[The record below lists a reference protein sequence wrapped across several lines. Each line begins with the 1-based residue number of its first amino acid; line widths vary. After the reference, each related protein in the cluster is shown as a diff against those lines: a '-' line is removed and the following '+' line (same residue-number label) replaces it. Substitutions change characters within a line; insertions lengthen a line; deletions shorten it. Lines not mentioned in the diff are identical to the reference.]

1 MYVDLNNKNLLKEW
15 AKIEYADIFPSLEH
29 FAKYYYANGAKKC
42 FRINTNDPWSKD
54 NFFFGEY
61 SDLLVYYKEEH
72 PKKHIGKKFDSL
84 TIIDMFWQEHNGK
97 EKLYAKCKCDCGNE
111 VIKLFER
118 ITDGDSKSCGC
129 LSGRNAPKNQ
139 SLSETHH
146 ELLLFWNYEKNT
158 ILDTEVSSKSERRVW
173 WKCEECNTSFEQSV
187 ASFIKKKRCPT
198 CDEKNRK
205 SVVNV
210 YPELVE
216 DEWDYTKNNVDP
228 KDILISSSK
237 LIWWKPRYGKPFQAT
252 IQERMRSANSTSFQE
267 QAIFYY
273 VKQLFPDAINRGQ
286 YAFDDGG
293 EIEIDIYIPSLHF
306 AIEYDGVYWH
316 KNKTDRDYHKN
327 TVLSNA
333 GAHLLRVRDCGLDD
347 LTDGYTEVIY
357 HKVSPDDKGLHLRDV
372 INEVIRSI
380 KSYIEA
386 NQLTVDDTVQ
396 KLLAAFVLTK
406 EKLIED
412 RPNIYAQYVIAYQ
425 KDNISKT
432 CLIKFWDF
440 EKNGN
445 LMPNNVSIKANIFVV
460 LTCPCGHS
468 FHIQPSLFKLNI
480 DQEAKECKQ
489 CMLKYCP
496 AIFKYPTV
504 CDAQNC
510 NVYNELISTLKYI
523 PIEESRSWYYKHSS
537 FDRCQKRP
545 EIEEST
551 CTKLLATNPNLPYR
565 KMQKTIA
572 NKLAKDPDSISS
584 KNLLRWLI
592 SLDYNE
598 RFEFLKTVDEIGE
611 KTSHSLIEKMQDVLL
626 DKVLINNTSFSID
639 IEIPETFPVDNA
651 MYFLKKYN
659 FSKFSFPS
667 LKYFDKPVVRNEF
680 CNILLSEC
688 KKKNS
693 VMFGINEYWLSLKI
707 KQEIDDLSIDFL
719 ISLHKLLAQ
728 LNQVESLSELK
739 KCQELIYPKIK
750 DEILAWER
758 NVSENIND
766 EIRHS
771 PEPSAEQVR
780 EWIRAPISTSREQII
795 YMLYQKGVLRYIGKD
810 ITDNT
815 GKRFRLKNLNINFI
829 SDIEAQLGIMEILGV
844 HRFDYDIKLF
854 DNIKYSDKFIA
865 LIKKSADTS
874 TEYLISGYNSDHFK
888 KEIAKN
894 IDVLSY
900 EFAEELYDTLLYL
913 SKSPNRSGTCW
924 RDPESAE
931 ILSVI
936 KSKLAEK
943 KRNMT
948 IKKEEAPAYKNEMKE
963 CVNAEQQP
971 VEYKHTSK
979 IDPVIQPNG
988 NNFNRSNEGT
998 KKRNIL
1004 DFLKS
1009 LFKRN

>member
-1 MYVDLNNKNLLKEW
+1 MSIDLNNKNLLKEW
-15 AKIEYADIFPSLEH
+15 AKIEYADIFPSLEK
-29 FAKYYYANGAKKC
+29 FAKYYYANGEKKC

-61 SDLLVYYKEEH
+61 SELLIYYKEEH
-72 PKKHIGKKFDSL
+72 PKKHIGKKFHSL

-146 ELLLFWNYEKNT
+146 ELLLFWDYEKNT
-158 ILDTEVSSKSERRVW
+158 ILDTEVTSKSERSVW

-187 ASFIKKKRCPT
+187 SSFIKKKRCPT

-216 DEWDYTKNNVDP
+216 DEWDYAKNNVDP
-228 KDILISSSK
+228 KDVLISSSE
-237 LIWWKPRYGKPFQAT
+237 LIWWKSRYGKPFQAT
-252 IQERMRSANSTSFQE
+252 IQERMHSANGTSFQE

-273 VKQLFPDAINRGQ
+273 VKQLFPDAINREQ
-286 YAFDDGG
+286 YAFDDSG

-333 GAHLLRVRDCGLDD
+333 GVHLLRVRDCGLGD
-347 LTDGYTEVIY
+347 LKDGFAEVIY

-372 INEVIRSI
+372 INEVVGSI
-380 KSYIEA
+380 KLYIDA

-396 KLLAAFVLTK
+396 KSLSAFVLTK

-412 RPNIYAQYVIAYQ
+412 RPNIYAQYVTAYQ
-425 KDNISKT
+425 KDNISKS

-440 EKNGN
+440 EKNGI
-445 LMPNNVSIKANIFVV
+445 LMPTNVSIKANIFVG

-480 DQEAKECKQ
+480 DQETKECKQ

-504 CDAQNC
+504 CDTQNC

-523 PIEESRSWYYKHSS
+523 PIEESRNWYYKHSS

-551 CTKLLATNPNLPYR
+551 CAKLLATNPNLPYR

-584 KNLLRWLI
+584 KELYKWLI
-592 SLDYNE
+592 SIDDDE
-598 RFEFLKTVDEIGE
+598 RFDFLTTIDDIGQ
-611 KTSHSLIEKMQDVLL
+611 KSSPSLIEKMQAVLNGE
-626 DKVLINNTSFSID
+626 VLINKTSYSID
-639 IEIPETFPVDNA
+639 IRIPETFPTDKV

-659 FSKFSFPS
+659 FGKFSFS
-667 LKYFDKPVVRNEF
+667 TLKYFDKPLVRNEF

-688 KKKNS
+688 NKKNS
-693 VMFGINEYWLSLKI
+693 VMFGINRFWLSLKI
-707 KQEIDDLSIDFL
+707 EQEVDELSIAFL
-719 ISLHKLLAQ
+719 MALHNLLSRLYQ
-728 LNQVESLSELK
+728 IEPLSTLT
-739 KCQELIYPKIK
+739 KCQQLIFPKIK
-750 DEILAWER
+750 DWQTEEKSSSAPLDTKITFHNVTCSAQVPTREYSEKEQPVTHNNTIEIYS
-758 NVSENIND
+758 VTQSKEN
-766 EIRHS
+766 
-771 PEPSAEQVR
+771 
-780 EWIRAPISTSREQII
+780 
-795 YMLYQKGVLRYIGKD
+795 
-810 ITDNT
+810 
-815 GKRFRLKNLNINFI
+815 NLN
-829 SDIEAQLGIMEILGV
+829 
-844 HRFDYDIKLF
+844 K
-854 DNIKYSDKFIA
+854 
-865 LIKKSADTS
+865 
-874 TEYLISGYNSDHFK
+874 
-888 KEIAKN
+888 
-894 IDVLSY
+894 
-900 EFAEELYDTLLYL
+900 
-913 SKSPNRSGTCW
+913 
-924 RDPESAE
+924 
-931 ILSVI
+931 
-936 KSKLAEK
+936 
-943 KRNMT
+943 
-948 IKKEEAPAYKNEMKE
+948 
-963 CVNAEQQP
+963 
-971 VEYKHTSK
+971 
-979 IDPVIQPNG
+979 
-988 NNFNRSNEGT
+988 SNEGT

-1004 DFLKS
+1004 DFFKS
-1009 LFKRN
+1009 LFKRD

>member
-1 MYVDLNNKNLLKEW
+1 MSIDLNNKNLLKEW
-15 AKIEYADIFPSLEH
+15 AKIEYADIFSSLED
-29 FAKYYYANGAKKC
+29 FAKYYYTNGEKKC

-61 SDLLVYYKEEH
+61 SELLIYYKKEH
-72 PKKHIGKKFDSL
+72 PKKHIGKKFHSL

-146 ELLLFWNYEKNT
+146 ELLLFWDYEKNT
-158 ILDTEVSSKSERRVW
+158 ILDTEVTSKSERSVW

-187 ASFIKKKRCPT
+187 ASFIKKKHCPT

-228 KDILISSSK
+228 KDVLISSSE
-237 LIWWKPRYGKPFQAT
+237 LIWWKSRYGKPFQAT
-252 IQERMRSANSTSFQE
+252 IQERMHSANGTSFQE

-347 LTDGYTEVIY
+347 LKDGFAEVIY

-372 INEVIRSI
+372 INEVVGSI
-380 KSYIEA
+380 KLYIDA

-396 KLLAAFVLTK
+396 KLLSAFVLTK

-412 RPNIYAQYVIAYQ
+412 RPNIYAQYVTAYQ

-480 DQEAKECKQ
+480 DQETKECKQ

-504 CDAQNC
+504 CDTQNC

-523 PIEESRSWYYKHSS
+523 PIEESRNWYYKHSS

-551 CTKLLATNPNLPYR
+551 CAKLLATNPNLPYR

-598 RFEFLKTVDEIGE
+598 RFMFLKTVDEIGE
-611 KTSHSLIEKMQDVLL
+611 RTSHSLIEKMQDVLNGE
-626 DKVLINNTSFSID
+626 VSINNTYFSID
-639 IEIPETFPVDNA
+639 IEIPETFPVDNV

-693 VMFGINEYWLSLKI
+693 VMFGITYYWLWLKI
-707 KQEIDDLSIDFL
+707 KQEVDDLSIVFL
-719 ISLHKLLAQ
+719 MALQNLLSRLYQIEPLSTIKQCQQ
-728 LNQVESLSELK
+728 LICS
-739 KCQELIYPKIK
+739 KIK
-750 DEILAWER
+750 DSQIEEKSSFASLDTTITFH
-758 NVSENIND
+758 NVTCSAQAPTREYSEKEQPVAHNNAI
-766 EIRHS
+766 EFY
-771 PEPSAEQVR
+771 SATQVK
-780 EWIRAPISTSREQII
+780 E
-795 YMLYQKGVLRYIGKD
+795 
-810 ITDNT
+810 N
-815 GKRFRLKNLNINFI
+815 NLN
-829 SDIEAQLGIMEILGV
+829 
-844 HRFDYDIKLF
+844 K
-854 DNIKYSDKFIA
+854 
-865 LIKKSADTS
+865 
-874 TEYLISGYNSDHFK
+874 
-888 KEIAKN
+888 
-894 IDVLSY
+894 
-900 EFAEELYDTLLYL
+900 
-913 SKSPNRSGTCW
+913 
-924 RDPESAE
+924 
-931 ILSVI
+931 
-936 KSKLAEK
+936 
-943 KRNMT
+943 
-948 IKKEEAPAYKNEMKE
+948 
-963 CVNAEQQP
+963 
-971 VEYKHTSK
+971 
-979 IDPVIQPNG
+979 
-988 NNFNRSNEGT
+988 SNEGA

-1004 DFLKS
+1004 DFFKS

>member
-1 MYVDLNNKNLLKEW
+1 MSIDLNNKNLLKEW
-15 AKIEYADIFPSLEH
+15 AKIEYADIFPSLEK
-29 FAKYYYANGAKKC
+29 FAKYYYANGEKKC

-54 NFFFGEY
+54 NLFFGEY
-61 SDLLVYYKEEH
+61 SELLIYYKEEH
-72 PKKHIGKKFDSL
+72 PKKHIGKKFHSL

-139 SLSETHH
+139 SFSETHH
-146 ELLLFWNYEKNT
+146 ELLLFWDYEKNT
-158 ILDTEVSSKSERRVW
+158 ILDTEVTSKSERSVW

-187 ASFIKKKRCPT
+187 SSFIKKKRCPT

-216 DEWDYTKNNVDP
+216 DEWDYAKNNVDP
-228 KDILISSSK
+228 KDVLISSSE
-237 LIWWKPRYGKPFQAT
+237 LIWWKSRYGKPFQAT
-252 IQERMRSANSTSFQE
+252 IQERMHYANGTSFQE

-273 VKQLFPDAINRGQ
+273 VKQLFPDAINREQ
-286 YAFDDGG
+286 YAFDDSG

-347 LTDGYTEVIY
+347 LKDGFAEVIY

-372 INEVIRSI
+372 INEVVGSI
-380 KSYIEA
+380 KLYIDA

-396 KLLAAFVLTK
+396 KLLSAFVLTK

-412 RPNIYAQYVIAYQ
+412 RPNIYAQYVTAYQ
-425 KDNISKT
+425 KDNISKS

-480 DQEAKECKQ
+480 DQETKECKQ

-504 CDAQNC
+504 CDTQNC

-523 PIEESRSWYYKHSS
+523 PIEESRNWYYKHSS

-551 CTKLLATNPNLPYR
+551 CAKLLATNPNLPYR

-584 KNLLRWLI
+584 KELYKWLI
-592 SLDYNE
+592 SIDDDE
-598 RFEFLKTVDEIGE
+598 RFDFLTTIDDIGQ
-611 KTSHSLIEKMQDVLL
+611 KSSPSLIEKMQSVLNGE
-626 DKVLINNTSFSID
+626 VLINKTYYSID
-639 IEIPETFPVDNA
+639 IRIPETFPTDKV

-659 FSKFSFPS
+659 FGKFSFS
-667 LKYFDKPVVRNEF
+667 TLKYFDKPLVRNEF

-688 KKKNS
+688 NKKNS
-693 VMFGINEYWLSLKI
+693 VMFGINRFWLSMKI
-707 KQEIDDLSIDFL
+707 KQEVDELSTDFL
-719 ISLHKLLAQ
+719 LLLHKLLSRLYQ
-728 LNQVESLSELK
+728 IEPLSTLT
-739 KCQELIYPKIK
+739 KCQQLIFPKIK
-750 DEILAWER
+750 DWQTGEKSSSAPLDTKITFHNVTCSAQVPTREYSEKEQPVTHNNTIEIYS
-758 NVSENIND
+758 VTQSKEN
-766 EIRHS
+766 
-771 PEPSAEQVR
+771 
-780 EWIRAPISTSREQII
+780 
-795 YMLYQKGVLRYIGKD
+795 
-810 ITDNT
+810 
-815 GKRFRLKNLNINFI
+815 NLN
-829 SDIEAQLGIMEILGV
+829 
-844 HRFDYDIKLF
+844 K
-854 DNIKYSDKFIA
+854 
-865 LIKKSADTS
+865 
-874 TEYLISGYNSDHFK
+874 
-888 KEIAKN
+888 
-894 IDVLSY
+894 
-900 EFAEELYDTLLYL
+900 
-913 SKSPNRSGTCW
+913 
-924 RDPESAE
+924 
-931 ILSVI
+931 
-936 KSKLAEK
+936 
-943 KRNMT
+943 
-948 IKKEEAPAYKNEMKE
+948 
-963 CVNAEQQP
+963 
-971 VEYKHTSK
+971 
-979 IDPVIQPNG
+979 
-988 NNFNRSNEGT
+988 SNEGT

-1004 DFLKS
+1004 DFFKS